1 MNIERRLADALRAMM
16 ADYLVQ
22 NDGRGDENTQA
33 ARQALAAYD
42 SQTSVD
48 TLKARADA
56 LQDNLLLF
64 LLSDD
69 APHDNT
75 RWVALNAASH
85 HLGSA
90 LVYLRR
96 AQGQVVRD
104 SVDAA

>member
-1 MNIERRLADALRAMM
+1 MNTEQRLAAALRNMLDDPESLPAMR
-16 ADYLVQ
+16 A
-22 NDGRGDENTQA
+22 GGE
-33 ARQALAAYD
+33 ALAAYD
-42 SQTSVD
+42 AQTSID
-48 TLKARADA
+48 TLKAQAAA
-56 LQDNLLLF
+56 LQDDLLLF

-69 APHDNT
+69 APAGGA
-75 RWVALNAASH
+75 RWDALNDAVH